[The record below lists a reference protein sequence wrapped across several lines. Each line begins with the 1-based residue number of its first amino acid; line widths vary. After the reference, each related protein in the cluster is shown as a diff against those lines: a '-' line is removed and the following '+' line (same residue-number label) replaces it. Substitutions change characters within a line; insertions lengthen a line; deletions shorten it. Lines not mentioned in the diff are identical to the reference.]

1 MSHIQIESVWDDVPT
16 ATNQDA
22 QSESSPQ
29 EGAKDTY
36 ESLVGRVELMN
47 LKKIELGINLDE
59 PVHISAAEYRP
70 HPRQGEIDP
79 ETRPYQ
85 HQFEWYED
93 YYSNVGEEIVKM
105 PEIDPKPEVET
116 VYRTWKL
123 NSDGTRTLMDEHE
136 VIGA

>member
-16 ATNQDA
+16 ATNQEA
-22 QSESSPQ
+22 QSESPPQ
-29 EGAKDTY
+29 EGARQDTY

-93 YYSNVGEEIVKM
+93 YYSNIGDEIAKKTGVQLYCLTIWPKV
-105 PEIDPKPEVET
+105 PELP
-116 VYRTWKL
+116 
-123 NSDGTRTLMDEHE
+123 
-136 VIGA
+136 

>member
-16 ATNQDA
+16 ATNQEA
-22 QSESSPQ
+22 QSESPPQ
-29 EGAKDTY
+29 EGARQDTY

-93 YYSNVGEEIVKM
+93 YYSNIGDEIAKKTGVQLYCLTIWPKV
-105 PEIDPKPEVET
+105 PEHP
-116 VYRTWKL
+116 
-123 NSDGTRTLMDEHE
+123 
-136 VIGA
+136 

>member
-1 MSHIQIESVWDDVPT
+1 
-16 ATNQDA
+16 
-22 QSESSPQ
+22 
-29 EGAKDTY
+29 
-36 ESLVGRVELMN
+36 MN

-93 YYSNVGEEIVKM
+93 YYSNVGEEIAKKTGGSEQAKGWLLPMLYFDMGPNNLFRLLRQGAVDAYGM
-105 PEIDPKPEVET
+105 GRGVT
-116 VYRTWKL
+116 VP
-123 NSDGTRTLMDEHE
+123 
-136 VIGA
+136 